1 MSCAHL
7 TVSYC
12 FRLNSIGIEMTCTR
26 TNLVQVF
33 LFVNGYEVEKRF
45 YKKSSLIPN
54 FMYIRII

>member
-45 YKKSSLIPN
+45 LQKK
-54 FMYIRII
+54 

>member
-12 FRLNSIGIEMTCTR
+12 FRPSKIGIEMTCTR

-33 LFVNGYEVEKRF
+33 LFVNGYEVENVF
-45 YKKSSLIPN
+45 TKKVA
-54 FMYIRII
+54 